1 MKRVAL
7 SLFLASVPAPAF
19 AQAPAIPRAPDGHP
33 DFTGNWAT
41 RIMTPMERPDGVA
54 DLVTDPIDIPY
65 AELPAFP
72 VLGVAGH
79 AGSLRLGCIG
89 GRAVALLRGRRHA
102 YETGDAAA
110 MKGAIRT
117 LAAWGVTTLLLTN
130 AAGSLAPEM
139 PAGSLMLISDHL
151 NIVQRTPLHDE
162 PGSARFIDMV
172 NAYDSTLRDQAAAA
186 VIEAKRTRKDA
197 LVGQQQAKLYADCLQ
212 ATYGRRPVIFCTNG
226 YEHWLWDDAMYP
238 PRPVS
243 GFYKKDELELLHQ
256 RRKSRKKLDEVDV
269 DEGIA
274 GRFYQ
279 ARAIRR
285 VGEAFEKDH
294 QRKALLVMA
303 TGSGKTQSLYA
314 CLNLLNTAE
323 VNIATVEDPCEI
335 QLQGV
340 NQVNVQDKPGLTF
353 AVALRAFLRQDPDI
367 LMVGEIRDLE
377 TANIAV
383 QAAQTGHLVLSTLHT
398 NDAPST
404 LVRLRN
410 MGTATYNIAASVTLI
425 TAQRLVR
432 RLCPHCKQKITLPR
446 ETLLQAGLPAT
457 LLPTGAIEVYTP
469 QACAQCHKGFAGRTG
484 IFQVMPMSAAL
495 QALVLEDA
503 STQALAAQAARE
515 GVASLRVAGLRKV
528 MQGITSLE
536 EVLAATRED
545 DGEAT

>member
-1 MKRVAL
+1 MPDNAFGRAAPSDDAPVVQYVQQLLEQAVTLKASDLHFEPYEHHYRVRMRIDGQLREMATPPMAL
-7 SLFLASVPAPAF
+7 KDRLASRIKVLSRLDIAEKRLP
-19 AQAPAIPRAPDGHP
+19 QDGRMKLQLP
-33 DFTGNWAT
+33 SGRD
-41 RIMTPMERPDGVA
+41 I
-54 DLVTDPIDIPY
+54 DLRV
-65 AELPAFP
+65 
-72 VLGVAGH
+72 
-79 AGSLRLGCIG
+79 
-89 GRAVALLRGRRHA
+89 
-102 YETGDAAA
+102 
-110 MKGAIRT
+110 
-117 LAAWGVTTLLLTN
+117 
-130 AAGSLAPEM
+130 
-139 PAGSLMLISDHL
+139 
-151 NIVQRTPLHDE
+151 
-162 PGSARFIDMV
+162 
-172 NAYDSTLRDQAAAA
+172 STLPTLFGEKL
-186 VIEAKRTRKDA
+186 VIRVLDSSQ
-197 LVGQQQAKLYADCLQ
+197 VQLQ
-212 ATYGRRPVIFCTNG
+212 LQHLG
-226 YEHWLWDDAMYP
+226 YEAED
-238 PRPVS
+238 
-243 GFYKKDELELLHQ
+243 
-256 RRKSRKKLDEVDV
+256 LDRLVE
-269 DEGIA
+269 
-274 GRFYQ
+274 
-279 ARAIRR
+279 AIRR
-285 VGEAFEKDH
+285 PHGMV
-294 QRKALLVMA
+294 LVTGP

-314 CLNLLNTAE
+314 CLNLLNTDE

-335 QLQGV
+335 QLPGI

-528 MQGITSLE
+528 LRGITSLE

-545 DGEAT
+545 EGNAS

>member
-1 MKRVAL
+1 MADMNARMGNSQSEDAPVVQYVQQLLEQAVAMQASDLHFEPYEHHYRVRMRVDGQLREMATPPMAL
-7 SLFLASVPAPAF
+7 KDRLASRVKVLSRLDIAEKRLPQDGRMKLQLPNGRAIDLRVSTLPTLF
-19 AQAPAIPRAPDGHP
+19 GEKLVIRVLDSAQVQLDLSQLGYEPDDLKRLMAAIRKPHG
-33 DFTGNWAT
+33 
-41 RIMTPMERPDGVA
+41 MV
-54 DLVTDPIDIPY
+54 LVTGP
-65 AELPAFP
+65 
-72 VLGVAGH
+72 
-79 AGSLRLGCIG
+79 
-89 GRAVALLRGRRHA
+89 
-102 YETGDAAA
+102 
-110 MKGAIRT
+110 
-117 LAAWGVTTLLLTN
+117 
-130 AAGSLAPEM
+130 
-139 PAGSLMLISDHL
+139 
-151 NIVQRTPLHDE
+151 
-162 PGSARFIDMV
+162 
-172 NAYDSTLRDQAAAA
+172 
-186 VIEAKRTRKDA
+186 
-197 LVGQQQAKLYADCLQ
+197 
-212 ATYGRRPVIFCTNG
+212 
-226 YEHWLWDDAMYP
+226 
-238 PRPVS
+238 
-243 GFYKKDELELLHQ
+243 
-256 RRKSRKKLDEVDV
+256 
-269 DEGIA
+269 
-274 GRFYQ
+274 
-279 ARAIRR
+279 
-285 VGEAFEKDH
+285 
-294 QRKALLVMA
+294 

-495 QALVLEDA
+495 QALVLGDA

-528 MQGITSLE
+528 LQGITSIE

>member
-1 MKRVAL
+1 MADMNARMGNGQ
-7 SLFLASVPAPAF
+7 SEDAPVV
-19 AQAPAIPRAPDGHP
+19 QYVQQLL
-33 DFTGNWAT
+33 
-41 RIMTPMERPDGVA
+41 EQ
-54 DLVTDPIDIPY
+54 
-65 AELPAFP
+65 
-72 VLGVAGH
+72 
-79 AGSLRLGCIG
+79 
-89 GRAVALLRGRRHA
+89 AVALQASDLHFEPYEHHYRVRMRVDGQLREMATPPMALKDRLASRVKVLSRLDIAEKRLPQDGRMKLQLPNGRA
-102 YETGDAAA
+102 IDLRVSTLPTLFGEKLVIRVLDSAQVQLDLSQLGYEPDDLKRLMA
-110 MKGAIRT
+110 AIRKPHGMV
-117 LAAWGVTTLLLTN
+117 LVT
-130 AAGSLAPEM
+130 GP
-139 PAGSLMLISDHL
+139 
-151 NIVQRTPLHDE
+151 
-162 PGSARFIDMV
+162 
-172 NAYDSTLRDQAAAA
+172 
-186 VIEAKRTRKDA
+186 
-197 LVGQQQAKLYADCLQ
+197 
-212 ATYGRRPVIFCTNG
+212 
-226 YEHWLWDDAMYP
+226 
-238 PRPVS
+238 
-243 GFYKKDELELLHQ
+243 
-256 RRKSRKKLDEVDV
+256 
-269 DEGIA
+269 
-274 GRFYQ
+274 
-279 ARAIRR
+279 
-285 VGEAFEKDH
+285 
-294 QRKALLVMA
+294 

-457 LLPTGAIEVYTP
+457 LLPTSAIEVYTP
-469 QACAQCHKGFAGRTG
+469 QACAQCHKGFAGRAG

-528 MQGITSLE
+528 LQGITSIE

>member
-1 MKRVAL
+1 MADMNARMGNGQNEDAPVVQYVQQLLEQAVAQQASDLHFEPYEHHYRVRMRVDGQLREMATPPMAL
-7 SLFLASVPAPAF
+7 KDRLASRVKVLSRLDIAEKRLPQDGRMKLQLPNGRAIDLRVSTLPTLF
-19 AQAPAIPRAPDGHP
+19 GEKLVIRVLDSAQVQLDLSQLGYEPDDLKRLMAAIRKPHG
-33 DFTGNWAT
+33 
-41 RIMTPMERPDGVA
+41 MV
-54 DLVTDPIDIPY
+54 LVTGP
-65 AELPAFP
+65 
-72 VLGVAGH
+72 
-79 AGSLRLGCIG
+79 
-89 GRAVALLRGRRHA
+89 
-102 YETGDAAA
+102 
-110 MKGAIRT
+110 
-117 LAAWGVTTLLLTN
+117 
-130 AAGSLAPEM
+130 
-139 PAGSLMLISDHL
+139 
-151 NIVQRTPLHDE
+151 
-162 PGSARFIDMV
+162 
-172 NAYDSTLRDQAAAA
+172 
-186 VIEAKRTRKDA
+186 
-197 LVGQQQAKLYADCLQ
+197 
-212 ATYGRRPVIFCTNG
+212 
-226 YEHWLWDDAMYP
+226 
-238 PRPVS
+238 
-243 GFYKKDELELLHQ
+243 
-256 RRKSRKKLDEVDV
+256 
-269 DEGIA
+269 
-274 GRFYQ
+274 
-279 ARAIRR
+279 
-285 VGEAFEKDH
+285 
-294 QRKALLVMA
+294 

-457 LLPTGAIEVYTP
+457 LLPTSAIEVYTP
-469 QACAQCHKGFAGRTG
+469 QACAQCHKGFAGRAG

-528 MQGITSLE
+528 LQGITSIE

>member
-1 MKRVAL
+1 MQDKL
-7 SLFLASVPAPAF
+7 ISAPRQSAVED
-19 AQAPAIPRAPDGHP
+19 APVVVYIQKLL
-33 DFTGNWAT
+33 
-41 RIMTPMERPDGVA
+41 EQ
-54 DLVTDPIDIPY
+54 
-65 AELPAFP
+65 
-72 VLGVAGH
+72 
-79 AGSLRLGCIG
+79 
-89 GRAVALLRGRRHA
+89 AVALQASDLHFEPYEHHYRVRMRIDGELREIDQPPMAFKDRLASRIKVLSRLDIAEKRLPQDGRMKLQLASGR
-102 YETGDAAA
+102 ELDLRVSTLPTLFGEKLVVRVLDAQQAQLD
-110 MKGAIRT
+110 
-117 LAAWGVTTLLLTN
+117 LAAL
-130 AAGSLAPEM
+130 
-139 PAGSLMLISDHL
+139 
-151 NIVQRTPLHDE
+151 
-162 PGSARFIDMV
+162 
-172 NAYDSTLRDQAAAA
+172 
-186 VIEAKRTRKDA
+186 
-197 LVGQQQAKLYADCLQ
+197 
-212 ATYGRRPVIFCTNG
+212 G
-226 YEHWLWDDAMYP
+226 YESEDLQRLTEAIL
-238 PRPVS
+238 RPHGMV
-243 GFYKKDELELLHQ
+243 
-256 RRKSRKKLDEVDV
+256 
-269 DEGIA
+269 
-274 GRFYQ
+274 
-279 ARAIRR
+279 
-285 VGEAFEKDH
+285 
-294 QRKALLVMA
+294 LVTGP

-528 MQGITSLE
+528 LQGITSIE